1 MNIITQLQGGLGNQL
16 FQYATARALSLQ
28 KKATLLLDSGWYS
41 KTYED
46 VTQRELLLKELN
58 TAGTLISSLPAPI
71 KEPKRLRRIAQKF
84 WPITPF
90 IFTESVPYQFDRQL
104 SKSPAFLKQNLY
116 LIGYWQSYKYF
127 ESIKAILEKEVV
139 PLAPLAPQ
147 YKNYLEKIQST
158 YSAMVHVRRGDY
170 INSKSANKVHGN
182 ISLDY
187 YLNGMNLLIEHNL
200 STHFFIFSDDLTWAK
215 QNLPHQDRMTFIES
229 LETRNAAAEEMELM
243 KHCKSHLIA
252 NSSLSWWGAW
262 LGRNPNA
269 IVICPK
275 HWTNDL
281 AMNWD
286 DLLPSTWIRL

>member
-16 FQYATARALSLQ
+16 FQYATARALSLE
-28 KKATLLLDSGWYS
+28 KKAALLLDSGWYS
-41 KTYED
+41 KTYKN
-46 VTQRELLLKELN
+46 VTPRELLLKELN
-58 TAGTLISSLPAPI
+58 TAGTLIPLWSAP
-71 KEPKRLRRIAQKF
+71 KKPKRLRRIAQNF

-90 IFTESVPYQFDRQL
+90 IYTESTPYRFDRRL
-104 SKSPAFLKQNLY
+104 NKSPAFLKQDLY

-127 ESIKAILEKEVV
+127 ESIKSILEKEVV

-158 YSAMVHVRRGDY
+158 HSAMVHVRRGDY
-170 INSKSANKVHGN
+170 VNLESANKIHGC

-187 YLNGMNLLIEHNL
+187 YLNGMNLLIENNR
-200 STHFFIFSDDLTWAK
+200 STHFFVFSDDLVWAK
-215 QNLPHQDRMTFIES
+215 QNFPHQDRMTFIES
-229 LETRNAAAEEMELM
+229 LETRNAAVQELELM

-262 LGRNPNA
+262 LGRNLNA
-269 IVICPK
+269 MVICPK

-281 AMNWD
+281 SINLD
-286 DLLPSTWIRL
+286 DILPSKWIRL